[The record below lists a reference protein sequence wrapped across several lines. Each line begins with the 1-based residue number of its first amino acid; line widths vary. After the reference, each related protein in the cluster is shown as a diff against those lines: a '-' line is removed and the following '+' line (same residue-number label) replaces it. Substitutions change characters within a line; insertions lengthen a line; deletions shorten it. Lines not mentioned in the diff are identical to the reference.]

1 MTRKRQPGAS
11 IDLRRPRGES
21 GGFGRLGR
29 RVFLVALVGMTIV
42 AGAAVMLEVLATV
55 RPSVFPIK
63 DMRHMQFVLENCE
76 GAEAPA
82 DCRPEVEWQVEV
94 MEVRQPSQ
102 GVRVGDRV
110 LSIDGKPVGSLP
122 ESEEERRLFLASLEG
137 ARSLPIVLARD
148 RRVRQVSEFGFA
160 GVTRWQSPEFNS
172 TSDRDTVQERETLPE
187 VLARLAP
194 GGHGLSPAQ
203 VTEITDAVL
212 AHTDLTDLGPGVVIT
227 VERTHE
233 VDERPRPDHPIT
245 EVTLRYSGN
254 EEVRLQRGEDGWGP
268 PVMEVP
274 LEITL
279 MRPPWREALVAIA
292 YRAAILFVLLGGIL
306 ALRAKSRAVALPRFL
321 LLCLL
326 FSLPAVPSLAAS
338 WARWADPALAFGRE
352 IAMVVIAFA
361 LPAMLVGAILVLVFL
376 GAFLRLLHVFPSRD
390 PELARRFR
398 VPRVLP
404 AIAVG
409 SIVLFAV
416 IWSMALRGVSRSS
429 ALILAGAI
437 PVLLLT
443 YLVVILV
450 LIVRILR
457 LAKAQAAIER
467 DAEGSEKRRMALF
480 GVKYGFLILTLAIV
494 LSIMP
499 RGYTTAMP
507 WTVTLDNSLTFIRDL
522 LIPIGLIAPFIGF
535 FLAILGRGLW
545 DVDLIVKRTT
555 VYSVLTGLFVVL
567 LLALEVTAEN
577 VLPGRLFGVAW
588 IDDLT
593 VAALATGLVAVS
605 HRWIKTGLTRR
616 FFSESVNFDRAI
628 EEVSEDMATPDSESS
643 PAKYLGQRLT
653 AVLSANPCA
662 VLVRLG
668 ENLFRK
674 VWSTNETVP
683 VSLVAGAASTAL
695 ETNPSAIVMTDEG
708 PILAARIGKGEQ
720 YPGLLLLGPR
730 RGGRFYTSEER
741 RLLTPLLNQA
751 ALLLKSSG

>member
-1 MTRKRQPGAS
+1 MIWKRGEGVT
-11 IDLRRPRGES
+11 IDLRRPREES

-29 RVFLVALVGMTIV
+29 RVFLVALVGLTIV
-42 AGAAVMLEVLATV
+42 AGAALMLEVLATV
-55 RPSVFPIK
+55 RPSVFPNK
-63 DMRHMQFVLENCE
+63 DMTHMNFVLENCE

-82 DCRPEVEWQVEV
+82 DCRPDVEWWVMVEV
-94 MEVRQPSQ
+94 VRQPSQ
-102 GVRVGDRV
+102 GVRVGDRIGSV
-110 LSIDGKPVGSLP
+110 NGKPVGSLP

-148 RRVRQVSEFGFA
+148 RRVQQVSEFGFA
-160 GVTRWQSPEFNS
+160 GVTRPQWQDFNY
-172 TSDRDTVQERETLPE
+172 TSDSDTLQERETLPE

-194 GGHGLSPAQ
+194 GGHGLSSAQ
-203 VTEITDAVL
+203 VTEITKAVL
-212 AHTDLTDLGPGVVIT
+212 AYADLTDLGPGVVIT

-233 VDERPRPDHPIT
+233 ADERPRPDHPIT
-245 EVTLRYSGN
+245 EVTLRFSGN
-254 EEVRLQRGEDGWGP
+254 EELRLQRGEDGWGP
-268 PVMEVP
+268 PIMEVP

-279 MRPPWREALVAIA
+279 MRPSWREALVAIA

-326 FSLPAVPSLAAS
+326 LGLLAVPFLAAS

-352 IAMVVIAFA
+352 IAIGVTVFV
-361 LPAMLVGAILVLVFL
+361 PAVLVSAILVLVFL
-376 GAFLRLLHVFPSRD
+376 GAFLRLLHVFPSRE

-398 VPRVLP
+398 VPRVLL

-409 SIVLFAV
+409 SIVVFAV
-416 IWSMALRGVSRSS
+416 ILSMVLRGEWSGPIPV
-429 ALILAGAI
+429 GAI
-437 PVLLLT
+437 PVLALT

-467 DAEGSEKRRMALF
+467 DAEGSEKGRMALF
-480 GVKYGFLILTLAIV
+480 GVKYGFLILTLCIV

-499 RGYTTAMP
+499 RGYSTAMP
-507 WTVTLDNSLTFIRDL
+507 WTVTLENSLTFIHDL

-577 VLPGRLFGVAW
+577 VLPGHLFGVAW
-588 IDDLT
+588 IDGLT
-593 VAALATGLVAVS
+593 VAALATGLVAVF
-605 HRWIKTGLTRR
+605 HRWIKIGLTRR

-662 VLVRLG
+662 VFVRLG

-695 ETNPSAIVMTDEG
+695 ETHPSAIVMTDEG
-708 PILAARIGKGEQ
+708 PILAARIGKGES

-741 RLLTPLLNQA
+741 RLLTVLLNQA
-751 ALLLKSSG
+751 ALALRQATV